1 MFWAIENPVGKM
13 KRLLGEPTMI
23 FNPCDYGDPYTK
35 KTLLWGKFKVPH
47 MRRVEPTEKSKMHSN
62 YGGKSNKTKEMRS
75 ITPPGFA
82 QAFFKAN
89 R

>member
-1 MFWAIENPVGKM
+1 MENPVG
-13 KRLLGEPTMI
+13 RLRKYIGEPKMI

-35 KTLLWGKFKVPH
+35 KTLLWGDFIPPH
-47 MRRVEPTEKSKMHSN
+47 KNRVEPVEGSKLWRM
-62 YGGKSNKTKEMRS
+62 YGGKSEKTKTMRS

-82 QAFFKAN
+82 RAFFEIN